1 MDATPHVLVVDDHR
15 EIRET
20 LARYLDDHDWD
31 GDRDDDGPGHREPD
45 WFTASVALADG
56 RWLNVAVGPP
66 PGAPAWGPAFVGVF
80 LLSAL
85 GIAVVAVVM
94 GRWIARPMRGH
105 GGNILLENRAEGG
118 LHATVAL
125 PGAGGA

>member
-1 MDATPHVLVVDDHR
+1 MDASPHVLVVDDHR

-85 GIAVVAVVM
+85 GIAAVAVVM
-94 GRWIARPMRGH
+94 RRRRETDARSRRQHTPR
-105 GGNILLENRAEGG
+105 EPRRGG
-118 LHATVAL
+118 LRATVAL